1 MFTTSLY
8 EIDRLL
14 DDANSQETSPNP
26 LEEQKLVQISK
37 AEELAGITQ
46 DLAHVENKNYRL
58 PKEDEFARLP
68 ELYQEYRDVASKAKS
83 NKLPPY

>member
-14 DDANSQETSPNP
+14 DDANSQETSPDP
-26 LEEQKLVQISK
+26 LGEQRLVQFSK

-46 DLAHVENKNYRL
+46 DLAHTENKNH
-58 PKEDEFARLP
+58 RLP
-68 ELYQEYRDVASKAKS
+68 EEDKFA
-83 NKLPPY
+83 